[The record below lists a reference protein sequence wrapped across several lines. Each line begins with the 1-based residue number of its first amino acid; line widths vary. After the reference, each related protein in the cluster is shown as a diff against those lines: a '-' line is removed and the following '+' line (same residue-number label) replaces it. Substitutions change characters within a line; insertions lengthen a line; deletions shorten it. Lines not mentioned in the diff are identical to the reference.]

1 MNSGKLRDLRV
12 RQVCDP
18 ASSSS
23 KALLGVC
30 SVPLSLGRACLGWG
44 AGLRAP
50 WLAPL
55 GRCPQLLALG
65 LASAAL
71 LLLWSPVVCS

>member
-1 MNSGKLRDLRV
+1 MGKLRDLRV

-18 ASSSS
+18 ATSSS
-23 KALLGVC
+23 KALLGFR
-30 SVPLSLGRACLGWG
+30 SVPLSLGELVWG
-44 AGLRAP
+44 GGGLAGALAGPPGEAP
-50 WLAPL
+50 SASGP
-55 GRCPQLLALG
+55 G